1 MSKTQRLSINCSK
14 KIVSVVCIFGLT
26 FSVTGCFLLGKVKSH
41 KNYEAML
48 ASVAE
53 GNLVEERTGDIPEGM
68 EVQYALTKK
77 QSVGESDHLYEFL
90 YEYDDQGRNLSVL
103 ECILL

>member
-1 MSKTQRLSINCSK
+1 
-14 KIVSVVCIFGLT
+14 
-26 FSVTGCFLLGKVKSH
+26 
-41 KNYEAML
+41 ML